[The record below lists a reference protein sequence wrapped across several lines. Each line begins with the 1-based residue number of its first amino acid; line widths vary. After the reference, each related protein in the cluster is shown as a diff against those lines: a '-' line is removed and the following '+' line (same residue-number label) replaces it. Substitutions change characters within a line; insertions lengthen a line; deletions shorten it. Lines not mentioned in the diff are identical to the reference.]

1 MNLLDLFIVLPIL
14 WGAHKGYQKGF
25 LLSLINFLAFFVA
38 LLLSFKFFH
47 ITLQVLA
54 NFVNV
59 SDSTMPYIAFFI
71 TFGLM
76 LYGILQMGKRL
87 KSTINDT
94 LLGSFDNLLGAV
106 LGGLKYA
113 LFVSSFLWLF
123 GTLKTFQDNT
133 LEESLFY
140 SVVSPLAPYVVE
152 HSSEWITKG
161 KGIIEESKE
170 IIQESKENKENVQ
183 RDTYY

>member
-59 SDSTMPYIAFFI
+59 SDSTMPYLAFFI

-113 LFVSSFLWLF
+113 LFVSAFLWLF

-152 HSSEWITKG
+152 HSSEWISKG

>member
-1 MNLLDLFIVLPIL
+1 MNLLDLFIALPIL

-25 LLSLINFLAFFVA
+25 LLSLITFLAFFVA

-47 ITLQVLA
+47 VTLQVLA

-76 LYGILQMGKRL
+76 LYAIMWIGKRL
-87 KSTINDT
+87 KSTINNT
-94 LLGSFDNLLGAV
+94 LLGSFDSLLGAA

-113 LFVSSFLWLF
+113 LFVSAFLWLF
-123 GTLKTFQDNT
+123 ATFKTFQDNT

-140 SVVSPLAPYVVE
+140 PVVSPLAPYVVE
-152 HSSEWITKG
+152 HSSEWISKG
-161 KGIIEESKE
+161 KGIIEASKE
-170 IIQESKENKENVQ
+170 IVQEAKEKKENSQ
-183 RDTYY
+183 SDTVN